1 MLLTVRNLV
10 VKYGSFVAV
19 NSLNFS
25 VDKEVYCLLGPNGAG
40 KSSTLKAIMNMVPF
54 EGHIEILGIDN
65 KEKIVKNY
73 IGYVPEQPA
82 LYEYMTPAEIISF
95 VASLRGIRDLNR
107 ISALIRAFSL
117 EQYMNTPIASL
128 SMGNKQKVSILLSL
142 IHEPKLLILD
152 EPFYALDI
160 LSVKVLKE
168 LIQTHVKNGGGV
180 LFSTHIMEVAEKIC
194 NRIGIM
200 NRGVMVMET
209 TAEGI
214 REAGKSLEDIFLSVT
229 GLDEEVKDIL
239 KGLE

>member
-1 MLLTVRNLV
+1 MLLKVRDLTVR
-10 VKYGSFVAV
+10 YGSFIAV
-19 NSLNFS
+19 NSLNFY
-25 VDKEVYCLLGPNGAG
+25 VNAEVYCLLGPNGAG

-54 EGHIEILGIDN
+54 DGEIEILGMSN
-65 KEKIVKNY
+65 KEKAVKNY
-73 IGYVPEQPA
+73 VGYVPEQPS

-95 VASLRGIRDLNR
+95 VASLRGVRDLNR
-107 ISALIRAFSL
+107 IFALIRAFSL
-117 EQYMNTPIASL
+117 EQLMNTPIASL

-142 IHEPKLLILD
+142 VHEPKLLILD
-152 EPFYALDI
+152 EPFNALDV

-168 LIQTHVKNGGGV
+168 LIQAHVKNGGGV

-194 NRIGIM
+194 NRIGII

-209 TAEGI
+209 SSDNI
-214 REAGKSLEDIFLSVT
+214 REAGRSLEDIFLSVT

>member
-152 EPFYALDI
+152 EPFNALDI
-160 LSVKVLKE
+160 LPVKVLKE

>member
-152 EPFYALDI
+152 EPFNALDI

>member
-1 MLLTVRNLV
+1 MLLTVSNLV

-152 EPFYALDI
+152 EPFNALDV

-229 GLDEEVKDIL
+229 GLAEEVKDIL

>member
-152 EPFYALDI
+152 EPFNALDV